1 MIRTTLVTSVAAAL
15 CIATAGCGT
24 TAKSGAVGSTLA
36 GDGIAVT
43 LQRVDMH
50 PPVPRHDV
58 TGLSLPRS
66 GDRLLGARA
75 RVCSSV
81 GPAIGQFQ
89 FTAATSDG
97 GELHPKYAASNYADS
112 FDVVRVG
119 CTSGWIVFEAPAEI
133 RFTEIRFSFDNDSS
147 HLAGAPPEA
156 HVRFSWKLGG

>member
-1 MIRTTLVTSVAAAL
+1 MIRTTLITTVAAAS
-15 CIATAGCGT
+15 CMAIAGCGT
-24 TAKSGAVGSTLA
+24 TVKSGSVGSTLT

-75 RVCSSV
+75 RVCSSL

-89 FTAATSDG
+89 FTAGTSDG
-97 GELHPKYAASNYADS
+97 GEVHPKYAASNYANS

-119 CTSGWIVFEAPAEI
+119 CASGWIVFEAPAEI
-133 RFTEIRFSFDNDSS
+133 RFTAIRFTFDNDSS
-147 HLAGAPPEA
+147 HDRGNAP
-156 HVRFSWKLGG
+156 